1 VAERNRQKPA
11 KLPTVVK
18 VHPGPQEIMAKN
30 KNKKST
36 LQQEEEYVA
45 FLKKR
50 IESSNYKSNV
60 SKEEYEKTKEKYEKA
75 KLKLRFLK

>member
-1 VAERNRQKPA
+1 
-11 KLPTVVK
+11 
-18 VHPGPQEIMAKN
+18 MAKN
-30 KNKKST
+30 KNNKSDK
-36 LQQEEEYVA
+36 QREEEYVA

-50 IESSNYKSNV
+50 LESKNYKENV